1 MGGQYEHLA
10 SECLDNEL
18 EAGGF
23 NCLDALLNHVVA
35 ILVLDTFEHIA
46 VKFLDDQLLLIQRD
60 GFEGLLDHP
69 AAVHLESQWL
79 DVRPQ
84 LTDQLRL
91 LLGSAELE
99 ELLDHVVA
107 EDIGHQLVGGHQDL
121 LEDELLLSRGGT
133 LQLLLNKP
141 GAVLVL
147 AEFHDV
153 ICKISQLEVG
163 IAIIPAIIS
172 VYQRTELGTVVLFC
186 PQTEYARKFNPRA
199 GLS

>member
-1 MGGQYEHLA
+1 M
-10 SECLDNEL
+10 
-18 EAGGF
+18 
-23 NCLDALLNHVVA
+23 VA

-46 VKFLDDQLLLIQRD
+46 VKFLYDQLLLIQRD

-91 LLGSAELE
+91 LLSGAELE

-147 AEFHDV
+147 RELHHMV
-153 ICKISQLEVG
+153 GQLPQLQVG
-163 IAIIPAIIS
+163 IA
-172 VYQRTELGTVVLFC
+172 VVPEVLQQ
-186 PQTEYARKFNPRA
+186 PTPVAVLVNTP
-199 GLS
+199 